1 MAYYTIAHSLKEHN
15 IRPDQLT
22 DAVFD
27 YLFLGIGNANQVAE
41 KAGLEP
47 SVLKQMREEFSYFY
61 PLDSRHSGR
70 DLVPNHLTFM
80 IFNHIAIFPEELW
93 PRQITVNGS
102 VLMEGQKMSKSYGN
116 IIPLREAVEMF
127 GADSLRLAVLATAE
141 LLQDADFSPTLA
153 KSMRERLERLYR
165 FAVETTKMSLSETKK
180 APRLTT
186 TDRWMLSR
194 LQYHIRRATEAMDK
208 LAVRKA
214 IHSALY
220 ELEQDL
226 QWYLRRIA
234 EERESLE
241 RKTAIAKVFSEVLDA
256 QVRMLA
262 PVTPHICE
270 EIWNKMGR
278 EGFVS
283 LAAWP
288 KPEEAKVDISAE
300 ESEALVRNTLED
312 TLNIIKATRITPKKI
327 CYYTAASWKWKAYL
341 RALEKSVSAKTV
353 QSELM
358 RELMKDADM
367 KKVATHVAKFVGQII
382 DEVNRMPDEKKRRQL
397 KVGTVDEN
405 KTLKEAENFFKRE
418 FNAEICVYNEEDPD
432 RHDPKK
438 RARLARPYRPAIY
451 IE

>member
-1 MAYYTIAHSLKEHN
+1 
-15 IRPDQLT
+15 
-22 DAVFD
+22 
-27 YLFLGIGNANQVAE
+27 
-41 KAGLEP
+41 
-47 SVLKQMREEFSYFY
+47 
-61 PLDSRHSGR
+61 
-70 DLVPNHLTFM
+70 VPNHLTFM

-93 PRQITVNGS
+93 PRQIAVNGS

-116 IIPLREAVEMF
+116 IIPLREAIDMF
-127 GADSLRLAVLATAE
+127 GADPLRLAVLATSE

-153 KSMRERLERLYR
+153 KSMQGRLERLYR
-165 FAVETTKMSLSETKK
+165 FAVETTKMKASETAE
-180 APRLTT
+180 APVLTA

-220 ELEQDL
+220 ELEQDF
-226 QWYLRRIA
+226 QWYLRRTA
-234 EERESLE
+234 EERESLKG
-241 RKTAIAKVFSEVLDA
+241 KTVTAKVFSEVLDT

-270 EIWNKMGR
+270 EIWEKMGR

-288 KPEEAKVDISAE
+288 KPDESKVDISAE
-300 ESEALVRNTLED
+300 ENEALIRSMLED
-312 TLNIIKATRITPKKI
+312 TLNIFRATSITPKKI
-327 CYYTAASWKWKAYL
+327 CYYTAASWKWKVYL
-341 RALEKSVSAKTV
+341 NALEMSVSAKIV

-367 KKVATHVAKFVGQII
+367 KKVAKHVAKFVGQII
-382 DEVNRMPDEKKRRQL
+382 DEVDRMPSEKRRGQL
-397 KVGTVDEN
+397 KVGIIDEN
-405 KTLKEAENFFKRE
+405 KALKEAEAFFKRE
-418 FNAEICVYNEEDPD
+418 FNAEICVYNEEDLD
-432 RHDPKK
+432 CYDPKK
-438 RARLARPYRPAIY
+438 RAQLARPYRPAIY